1 MAIRVVPGAAD
12 TISAYADG
20 FVVHVTGV
28 SDIDAAA
35 AALAQARG
43 DIAAL
48 APAGSGPGAPLLSN
62 VVVGPGGPL
71 VRVARLAA
79 GDEALRSIP
88 DLVAA
93 RLEEAGLAD
102 ARIEAPEPGGS
113 LDRLDTCPNAVVLR
127 LFPAP
132 AGGVGALPASWIDI
146 ACEWVL
152 GDVAPSD
159 SVPMRLLGVEFG
171 LKVADAPAILHQ
183 ASLAGAWCDVVN
195 GQLDERVRTG
205 SITFGRA
212 PHVALAAGGPACDSN
227 ALLARYELLC
237 EVARDLASDVTYAC
251 VDLEATFEGIGL
263 GLGGGGWRA
272 HGGASPNLVAGQ
284 LADSLVPDVFPFQ
297 ILSKGHLARLAPEGD
312 GLVPPLGEV
321 IADGRVEVVVGDP
334 ADWLPLYDEQREE
347 VQAEG
352 FELLAPLLATDA
364 EVEELLR
371 ARPGPQVGDER
382 VPGAPS
388 PPAGA
393 PDLDDIVLETLPHAR
408 RGLRLTFLELV
419 SWLAH
424 EPHNDAP
431 ATVSPVLATYA
442 RWFASALSSERRQE
456 LKPRARQLIG
466 TAQPLPAAGQPGPH
480 GLAPADVER
489 AWLATD
495 WLIRVQAGAWLRLAG
510 LVEAAGRLEA
520 IGPTTN
526 HLDLVRAVDVLG
538 SAITIASRR
547 IELTASIAGTER
559 EEDSELVEQ
568 AAWEAWETASEVAGW
583 VAASEAAGVG
593 IPADLAYTTDLRVI
607 ECARDPRVREELET
621 ARRAI
626 GDSAWATA
634 LHAVA
639 DEAWTQGWAAAQA
652 AVDASSV
659 VALQTAIDRA
669 TRAAASRAGLDDDA
683 REEALEATETAAK
696 ERLTRAA
703 LGSSAWRSHEH
714 PWDAA
719 REAAASEPSGLWA
732 SIQDMAR
739 AAVDDG
745 PWEAGM
751 AAAREAVDEVLHDA
765 PNLVARAVGAAMAR
779 EAAGTAARG
788 VAMRAAA
795 VARAHGGD
803 VAAVTIA
810 AAEALAP
817 TAGELQDAAFALLDV
832 LIAVP
837 TATPAAP
844 AAPGAPAG

>member
-20 FVVHVTGV
+20 FVVHITGV
-28 SDIDAAA
+28 PDIDAAA

-48 APAGSGPGAPLLSN
+48 APAGGSPDAPLLSN

-71 VRVARLAA
+71 LRIARLDA

-88 DLVAA
+88 GLVAA

-102 ARIEAPEPGGS
+102 AQIDAPEPGGP

-132 AGGVGALPASWIDI
+132 AGSAGALPASWIDI

-152 GDVAPSD
+152 GDVAPTD
-159 SVPMRLLGVEFG
+159 SVPMRLLGAEFD

-195 GQLDERVRTG
+195 GNLDERVRTG

-237 EVARDLASDVTYAC
+237 EVARELAADVTYAC

-263 GLGGGGWRA
+263 GLGGGGWRS

-284 LADSLVPDVFPFQ
+284 LADALVPDVFPFQ

-312 GLVPPLGEV
+312 GLVPALGEV

-334 ADWLPLYDEQREE
+334 ADWLPIYDDQREQ
-347 VQAEG
+347 VRAEG

-382 VPGAPS
+382 ATGTPPS
-388 PPAGA
+388 TPAGT

-431 ATVSPVLATYA
+431 GTVSPVLATYA
-442 RWFASALSSERRQE
+442 RWFASALGSERRQE

-466 TAQPLPAAGQPGPH
+466 TAQPLPAAGSPGPH
-480 GLAPADVER
+480 GLSPADSER

-593 IPADLAYTTDLRVI
+593 VPADLAYTTDLRVI
-607 ECARDPRVREELET
+607 ECARDPRVREELDT

-639 DEAWTQGWAAAQA
+639 DEAWTQGWAAAQV
-652 AVDASSV
+652 AVDTLAV
-659 VALQTAIDRA
+659 VSLQTAIDRA
-669 TRAAASRAGLDDDA
+669 TRAATSRAGLDDDA

-719 REAAASEPSGLWA
+719 REAAAAEPSGLWA

-745 PWEAGM
+745 PWAAGM

-765 PNLVARAVGAAMAR
+765 PNLVARAVGAAIAR

-803 VAAVTIA
+803 VAAVTVA

-817 TAGELQDAAFALLDV
+817 TAAELQDAAFALLDV

-837 TATPAAP
+837 PATATAAAP
-844 AAPGAPAG
+844 AG